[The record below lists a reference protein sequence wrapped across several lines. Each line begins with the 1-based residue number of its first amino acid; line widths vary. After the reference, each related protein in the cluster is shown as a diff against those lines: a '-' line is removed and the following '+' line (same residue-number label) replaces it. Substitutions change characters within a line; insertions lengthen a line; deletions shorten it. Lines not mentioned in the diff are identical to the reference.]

1 MAISRWNP
9 MRELLT
15 MHDQL
20 NRLFDE
26 NFGKTQSAEL
36 EYGAWSPAV
45 DLREEEGQYVIEA
58 DMPGMKREDIEV
70 HLENNLLT
78 IRGERKFEAES
89 QKETYHRIERAY
101 GRFTRSFTLPS
112 RVEADKISAT
122 YKDGI
127 LQLIVPKAEE
137 SKPKRIA
144 IKG

>member
-1 MAISRWNP
+1 
-9 MRELLT
+9 MRDLLT

-26 NFGKTQSAEL
+26 SYGRSQSAEL
-36 EYGAWSPAV
+36 EYGTWSPAV

-58 DMPGMKREDIEV
+58 DMPGMKREDIEIHV
-70 HLENNLLT
+70 ENNVLS

-112 RVEADKISAT
+112 RVEAEKISAT
-122 YKDGI
+122 YRDGI
-127 LQLIVPKAEE
+127 LQLVVPKAEE
-137 SKPKRIA
+137 SKPKRIS
-144 IKG
+144 IKA